1 MNKTVKT
8 ILCTLCCVL
17 ALYGLILLIRKIML
31 SPDTSRMTKKDLGYS
46 FYLEPFRHYIG
57 KQPDLSKLGPQT
69 FLKPFVELEDPQI
82 IKEKNTKCLQNK
94 WKICSSKG
102 DNLTYDQCMNLNNDS
117 FLQRYQNECKL
128 VQNNVNDFI
137 ATDLP
142 DLSNVINL

>member
-8 ILCTLCCVL
+8 ILCTVCCVL

-31 SPDTSRMTKKDLGYS
+31 SPEEPRMTKKDLGYS
-46 FYLEPFRHYIG
+46 FYLEPFR
-57 KQPDLSKLGPQT
+57 QLR
-69 FLKPFVELEDPQI
+69 PFVELEDPQI
-82 IKEKNTKCLQNK
+82 IKERNTKCLQNK

-142 DLSNVINL
+142 DLSNMINL

>member
-8 ILCTLCCVL
+8 ILCTVCCVL

-31 SPDTSRMTKKDLGYS
+31 SPEAPRMTKKDLGYS
-46 FYLEPFRHYIG
+46 FYLEPFR
-57 KQPDLSKLGPQT
+57 QLR
-69 FLKPFVELEDPQI
+69 PFVELEDPQI
-82 IKEKNTKCLQNK
+82 IKERNTKCLQNK

-142 DLSNVINL
+142 DLSNMINL